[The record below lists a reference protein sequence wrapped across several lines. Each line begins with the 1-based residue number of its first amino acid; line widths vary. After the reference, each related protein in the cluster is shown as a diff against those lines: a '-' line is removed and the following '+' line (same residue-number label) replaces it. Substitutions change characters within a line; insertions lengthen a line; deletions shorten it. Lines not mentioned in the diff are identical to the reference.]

1 MSVPPVRY
9 RFADLELD
17 SGQRRLSRGTA
28 AVPLGNLTYELL
40 LALVEAAP
48 NVVSHDRIVEAVWN
62 GRSTSPETVTQ
73 RVKLL
78 RDALGDDADNPR
90 YLRVLRNQG
99 YQLIP
104 AVEKL
109 APADRRATLPA
120 EAEFHARAEPTR
132 ALRRVWF
139 PGLLVVSA
147 VAAVAVAATL
157 LSHDASPPAAP
168 ISLAVLPLENLS
180 GDANQQYFAD

>member
-28 AVPLGNLTYELL
+28 AIPLGNLTYNLL
-40 LALVEAAP
+40 LALVEGAP
-48 NVVSHDRIVEAVWN
+48 NVISHDRIVEAVWN

-104 AVEKL
+104 AVAKL
-109 APADRRATLPA
+109 ALADGPATMPA
-120 EAEFHARAEPTR
+120 EPEPHARAESTR
-132 ALRRVWF
+132 VPRRMWF
-139 PGLLVVSA
+139 PGLLGVSA

-157 LSHDASPPAAP
+157 LSHDASSPAAP
-168 ISLAVLPLENLS
+168 LSLAVLPLENL
-180 GDANQQYFAD
+180 